1 MPFFV
6 AHTLQNDDCKRG
18 SNHAKKLR
26 ICFESAA
33 YSSNG
38 NGRSNACLMCDDED
52 GPSCYIKC
60 GQSTIQG
67 LIPGIDSS
75 QNTSSNNEGRKNV
88 FENNTIQYLKVK
100 MKYY

>member
-6 AHTLQNDDCKRG
+6 AHTLQNDYCKRG

-26 ICFESAA
+26 IWFESAA

-52 GPSCYIKC
+52 GPTPSCYIKC

-67 LIPGIDSS
+67 LIPGIDSR
-75 QNTSSNNEGRKNV
+75 QNTSSNNEGRKNL
-88 FENNTIQYLKVK
+88 FKNHTKGLKSLI
-100 MKYY
+100 